1 MKILATIDGRE
12 RAVELSDD
20 RRSVSLDGQKLDA
33 DISRVEPGVYSVLLD
48 GRSYEVLVKENVGGM
63 LDVYVD
69 GRHFAV
75 RATDPRRV
83 RRRHGAVEVEGR
95 QSIIAPMPGKVVRVL
110 VAKDQA
116 VDSGQGLVV
125 VEAMKMQNEIR
136 SPKAGK
142 VVEIKVAPGEAVTS
156 GQVLLVVE

>member
-1 MKILATIDGRE
+1 MKLLTTIDGRE

-20 RRSVSLDGQKLDA
+20 RRTVSLDGQKLDA
-33 DISRVEPGVYSVLLD
+33 DVSRVEPGVYSVLLG
-48 GRSYEVLVKENVGGM
+48 GRSHEVVVKDGVSGM
-63 LDVYVD
+63 LDVYVG

-75 RATDPRRV
+75 RVSDPRRV

-95 QSIIAPMPGKVVRVL
+95 QSIVAPMPGKVVRIL
-110 VAKDQA
+110 AA
-116 VDSGQGLVV
+116 AGDSVEAGQGLVV

-142 VVEIKVAPGEAVTS
+142 VVEVKVAPGEAVNP

>member
-1 MKILATIDGRE
+1 MKLLTIIDGQE
-12 RAVELSDD
+12 RSVEVCDD
-20 RRSVSLDGQKLDA
+20 RRSASLNGRNLDA
-33 DISRVEPGVYSVLLD
+33 DISRVEPGVYSVLLG

-63 LDVYVD
+63 LDVYVN

-83 RRRHGAVEVEGR
+83 RRRHGAVEVAGR
-95 QSIIAPMPGKVVRVL
+95 QSIIAPMPGKVVRIL
-110 VAKDQA
+110 AA
-116 VDSGQGLVV
+116 VGQGVEANQGLLV

-142 VVEIKVAPGEAVTS
+142 VLEIKVAPGEAVNS

>member
-1 MKILATIDGRE
+1 MKLLTTIDGRD

-20 RRSVSLDGQKLDA
+20 RRAFSLDGQKLDA
-33 DISRVEPGVYSVLLD
+33 DIVRVEPGVYSVLLA
-48 GRSYEVLVKENVGGM
+48 GRSYEILVKEGVGGM

-83 RRRHGAVEVEGR
+83 RRRHGAVELEGR
-95 QSIIAPMPGKVVRVL
+95 QSIVAPMPGKVVRILAAAGENVE
-110 VAKDQA
+110 AN
-116 VDSGQGLVV
+116 QGLLV

-142 VVEIKVAPGEAVTS
+142 VVEVKVAPGEAVNS